1 MHNMIKAG
9 VVGLG
14 WWGQLLAR
22 SVKDSKKINITS
34 GFTRTPS
41 NASDFITETGI
52 KLYKEYE
59 QLLNDKSIDAIIL
72 ATPHSMHVE
81 QIKLAAEHKKHIYV
95 EKPIALTLKETRT
108 ALGAARTAGV
118 EIAVGF
124 QRRCHPSM
132 IAALDA
138 VRNGKIG
145 RVLHVEGHQSA
156 PGLRIYKEGS
166 WRQAREEQPAG
177 GMTGMGIHLLDGM
190 VSVLGAV
197 EDVTVKS
204 KKILQNNDSILDD
217 MTSVLLTFETGTTGY
232 IGTSIATSG
241 YFSLRF
247 FGENGV
253 VEVRNPDLGEFV
265 YTDQTAKIEVTE
277 NKGFNMEGASL
288 ELFADQITGS
298 GSFPVSD
305 KEVLYSSGALEKII
319 AATSK

>member
-1 MHNMIKAG
+1 MIKAG

-22 SVKDSKKINITS
+22 SVNDSKKINITS

-108 ALGAARTAGV
+108 ALEAARTAGV

-305 KEVLYSSGALEKII
+305 KDVMYSSGALEKII
-319 AATSK
+319 AAARK

>member
-1 MHNMIKAG
+1 MIKAG

-22 SVKDSKKINITS
+22 SVNDSKKINITS

-217 MTSVLLTFETGTTGY
+217 MTSVLLMFETGTTGY

-319 AATSK
+319 TAASK

>member
-1 MHNMIKAG
+1 MIKAG

-22 SVKDSKKINITS
+22 SIRDSKKINITS

-41 NASDFITETGI
+41 NVSDFIAETGI
-52 KLYKEYE
+52 KLYEEYG
-59 QLLNDKSIDAIIL
+59 QLLKDKDVDAIIL

-95 EKPIALTLKETRT
+95 EKPIALTLNETRT
-108 ALGAARTAGV
+108 ALEAARTAGV

-132 IAALDA
+132 VAALDA
-138 VRNGKIG
+138 VRDGKIG
-145 RVLHVEGHQSA
+145 RILHVEGHQSA

-197 EDVTVKS
+197 KDVTVKS
-204 KKILQNNDSILDD
+204 KKILQDNDSILDD
-217 MTSVLLTFETGTTGY
+217 MTSVLLTFEAGATGY

-277 NKGFNMEGASL
+277 NKDFNMEGTSL
-288 ELFADQITGS
+288 ELFADQITGN

-305 KEVLYSSGALEKII
+305 KDVMHSSEALEKII
-319 AATSK
+319 LAAN

>member
-1 MHNMIKAG
+1 MINAG

-14 WWGQLLAR
+14 WWGQLLTR
-22 SVKDSKKINITS
+22 SIKDSKKIKITY
-34 GFTRTPS
+34 GYTRTAS
-41 NASDFITETGI
+41 NASDFIAETGI
-52 KLYKEYE
+52 KLYEEYE
-59 QLLNDKSIDAIIL
+59 QLLKDKDVNAIIL

-81 QIKLAAEHKKHIYV
+81 QIKLAAKYKKHIYV
-95 EKPIALTLKETRT
+95 EKPIALTLEETRI
-108 ALGAARTAGV
+108 ALEAARQAGV

-132 IAALDA
+132 VAALDA
-138 VRNGKIG
+138 VRDGKIG
-145 RVLHVEGHQSA
+145 RILHVEGHQSA

-204 KKILQNNDSILDD
+204 KKILQNNASILDD
-217 MTSVLLTFETGTTGY
+217 MTSVLLTFESGATGY

-247 FGENGV
+247 FGENGA

-265 YTDQTAKIEVTE
+265 FTDQNAKIKVTK
-277 NKGFNMEGASL
+277 NQGFNMEGASL
-288 ELFADQITGS
+288 ELFADQITS
-298 GSFPVSD
+298 SNSFPVSD
-305 KEVLYSSGALEKII
+305 EDVINSSGALEKII
-319 AATSK
+319 LAAK

>member
-1 MHNMIKAG
+1 MIRAG

-22 SVKDSKKINITS
+22 SIKDSKKISVTC
-34 GFTRTPS
+34 GYTRTAS
-41 NASDFITETGI
+41 NASDFISETGI
-52 KLYKEYE
+52 KLYNSYE
-59 QLLNDKSIDAIIL
+59 DLLKDKDIDAIIL
-72 ATPHSMHVE
+72 ATPHSMHVD
-81 QIKLAAEHKKHIYV
+81 QIELAAKYKKHIYV
-95 EKPIALTLKETRT
+95 EKPITLTLEETEKALT
-108 ALGAARTAGV
+108 AARKAGV

-132 IAALDA
+132 VAALDA
-138 VRNGKIG
+138 ITDGKIG
-145 RVLHVEGHQSA
+145 KILHAEGHQSA

-166 WRQAREEQPAG
+166 WRQARDEQPAG
-177 GMTGMGIHLLDGM
+177 GMTGMGIHLLDCM

-204 KKILQNNDSILDD
+204 KKILQDNNSVLDD
-217 MTSVLLTFETGTTGY
+217 MTSVLLTFESGTTGY
-232 IGTSIATSG
+232 IGTSIATSA

-265 YTDQTAKIEVTE
+265 YTDQAAKIKVIE

-288 ELFADQITGS
+288 ELFADQIDGER
-298 GSFPVSD
+298 SFPISTEDVM
-305 KEVLYSSGALEKII
+305 LSSAALEKII
-319 AATSK
+319 LAAQ

>member
-1 MHNMIKAG
+1 MIKAG

-305 KEVLYSSGALEKII
+305 KDVMYSSGALEKII
-319 AATSK
+319 AAARK

>member
-1 MHNMIKAG
+1 MIKAG

-22 SVKDSKKINITS
+22 SVNDSKKINITS

-265 YTDQTAKIEVTE
+265 YTDQTAQIEVTE

-305 KEVLYSSGALEKII
+305 KDVMYSSGALEKII
-319 AATSK
+319 AAARK

>member
-1 MHNMIKAG
+1 MIKAG

-22 SVKDSKKINITS
+22 SVNDSKKINITS

-253 VEVRNPDLGEFV
+253 VEVRNPDLGEFI
-265 YTDQTAKIEVTE
+265 YTDQTAKIEVTK

-305 KEVLYSSGALEKII
+305 KDVMYSSGALEKII
-319 AATSK
+319 AAARK

>member
-1 MHNMIKAG
+1 MIKAG

-22 SVKDSKKINITS
+22 SVNDSKKINITS

-108 ALGAARTAGV
+108 ALEAARTAGV

-277 NKGFNMEGASL
+277 NKSFNMEGASL

-305 KEVLYSSGALEKII
+305 KDVMYSSGALEKII
-319 AATSK
+319 AAARK

>member
-1 MHNMIKAG
+1 MIKAG

-14 WWGQLLAR
+14 WWGQLLTR
-22 SVKDSKKINITS
+22 SIKDSKKINITS

-41 NASDFITETGI
+41 NASDFIAETGI
-52 KLYKEYE
+52 KLYEEYE
-59 QLLNDKSIDAIIL
+59 QLLMDKDVDAIIL

-95 EKPIALTLKETRT
+95 EKPIALTLNETRT
-108 ALGAARTAGV
+108 ALEAARTAGV

-132 IAALDA
+132 VAALDA
-138 VRNGKIG
+138 VRDGKIG
-145 RVLHVEGHQSA
+145 RILHVEGHQSA

-197 EDVTVKS
+197 KDVTVKS
-204 KKILQNNDSILDD
+204 KKILQDNDSILDD
-217 MTSVLLTFETGTTGY
+217 MTSVLLTFEAGATGY

-277 NKGFNMEGASL
+277 NKDFNMEGTSL
-288 ELFADQITGS
+288 ELFADQITGN

-305 KEVLYSSGALEKII
+305 KDVMHSSEALEKII
-319 AATSK
+319 LAAN

>member
-1 MHNMIKAG
+1 MIKAG

-22 SVKDSKKINITS
+22 SVNDSKKINITS

-319 AATSK
+319 AAASK

>member
-1 MHNMIKAG
+1 MIKAG
-9 VVGLG
+9 VVGFG
-14 WWGQLLAR
+14 WWGQLLTR
-22 SVKDSKKINITS
+22 SIKDSKKIKITC
-34 GFTRTPS
+34 GYTRTAS
-41 NASDFITETGI
+41 NASDFIAETGI
-52 KLYKEYE
+52 KLYEEYE
-59 QLLNDKSIDAIIL
+59 QLLKDKDVNAIIL

-81 QIKLAAEHKKHIYV
+81 QIKLAAKYKKHIYV
-95 EKPIALTLKETRT
+95 EKPIALTLEETRI
-108 ALGAARTAGV
+108 ALEAARQAGV

-132 IAALDA
+132 VAALDA
-138 VRNGKIG
+138 VRDGKIG
-145 RVLHVEGHQSA
+145 RILHVEGHQSA

-197 EDVTVKS
+197 KDVNVKS
-204 KKILQNNDSILDD
+204 KKILRDNDSILDD
-217 MTSVLLTFETGTTGY
+217 MTSVLLTFGTGATGY

-265 YTDQTAKIEVTE
+265 YTDQTAQIKVTK

-288 ELFADQITGS
+288 ELFADQVTGS
-298 GSFPVSD
+298 GSFPISD
-305 KEVLYSSGALEKII
+305 EDVMLSSEALEKII
-319 AATSK
+319 MAAN

>member
-1 MHNMIKAG
+1 MIKAG

-22 SVKDSKKINITS
+22 SVNDSKKINITS

-145 RVLHVEGHQSA
+145 RILHVEGHQSA

>member
-1 MHNMIKAG
+1 MIKAG

-22 SVKDSKKINITS
+22 SVNDSKKINITS

-253 VEVRNPDLGEFV
+253 VEVRNPDLGEFI
-265 YTDQTAKIEVTE
+265 YTDQTAQIEVTE

-305 KEVLYSSGALEKII
+305 KDVMYSSGALEKII
-319 AATSK
+319 AAARK

>member
-1 MHNMIKAG
+1 MIKAG

-265 YTDQTAKIEVTE
+265 YTDQTAKIEVTK

-305 KEVLYSSGALEKII
+305 EDVMRSSGALEKII
-319 AATSK
+319 AAASK